1 MNIGFIGQGW
11 IGKNYAD
18 DFEKR
23 GYAVTRYAQE
33 LEYAGNKEK
42 IADCD
47 VVFIAVPTP
56 ATKEGFDMSILESVL
71 PLVGKGKIA
80 VIKSTLLP
88 GSAKKLQEK
97 NPNIFVL
104 NCPEF
109 LSKKTAAYDAAHPI
123 MNIVGISITAEAH
136 QKAAEQV
143 LSILPESPVKKIV
156 TTDEAELIKCA
167 HNVHGYI
174 RIVFSNILYDISQK
188 MGMNWEN
195 IAEPLKADPM
205 FSPYYLDPIHKTGR
219 GAGGVCFIKDYEAF
233 SHFAKAVLGDTK
245 ADAVFQAI
253 KEKNIELLVSSGK
266 DLDVLKSVYGDSVGK

>member
-1 MNIGFIGQGW
+1 MIIGFIGQGW

-23 GYAVTRYAQE
+23 GYSVVRYAQE
-33 LEYAGNKEK
+33 PEYVGNKDK

-56 ATKEGFDMSILESVL
+56 STKEGFNMNILESVL
-71 PLVGKGKIA
+71 PLIGKGKIA

-88 GSAKKLQEK
+88 GSAKKIQEK
-97 NPNIFVL
+97 NPHIIIL

-123 MNIVGISITAEAH
+123 MNIVGIPIADKIHE
-136 QKAAEQV
+136 KAAEQV
-143 LSILPESPVKKIV
+143 LSILPESPIKKIIS
-156 TTDEAELIKCA
+156 TDEAELIKCA

-174 RIVFSNILYDISQK
+174 RIVFANILYDIAEK
-188 MGMNWEN
+188 MGMNWEH

-205 FSPYYLDPIHKTGR
+205 MSPYYLDPIHKTGR

-233 SHFAKAVLGDTK
+233 SHFTKAVLGDKK
-245 ADAVFQAI
+245 ADAVFEAI

-266 DLDVLKSVYGDSVGK
+266 DIEVLKSVYGE